1 MMAWEIINNTT
12 QAVLGYECKYCDS
25 PIMCLAFETNKRL
38 HLDTKRSTCSNFMC
52 EQHNKEHDLF
62 DLMIGG
68 ESV

>member
-1 MMAWEIINNTT
+1 MTWEIINNTT

>member
-1 MMAWEIINNTT
+1 MAWEIINNTT

>member
-1 MMAWEIINNTT
+1 MTWEIINNTT
-12 QAVLGYECKYCDS
+12 QAVLSYECKYCDS

>member
-1 MMAWEIINNTT
+1 MTWEIINNTK
-12 QAVLGYECKYCDS
+12 QAVLAYECKYCDS